1 MVTYMEERQNS
12 SYRYER
18 KFVLAINR
26 LNGLLASLYSQNY
39 LEQYPE
45 RRINNI
51 YYDDY
56 NFSSVSE
63 NLDGLSQRKKYRVRW
78 YGEIFNAEIQPQIE
92 NKSRINQH
100 NYKITKKLKTYR
112 SKSLFDLIS
121 FKKYIHDEKNGKDE
135 INFYLNNL
143 YPSLLVSYRRK
154 YFVFDDIRI
163 TLDTGLKFINLA
175 KVNIFS
181 KKNFLCINK
190 KQIIELKYSDKFHF
204 QAAKI
209 TKMFNNRLDKFS
221 KYQIG
226 LLETFY
232 R

>member
-1 MVTYMEERQNS
+1 MRNKIN
-12 SYRYER
+12 RFER
-18 KFVLAINR
+18 KWIYRSGDYLALIN
-26 LNGLLASLYSQNY
+26 SLIRSNFFFNT
-39 LEQYPE
+39 QYPT
-45 RRINNI
+45 RRVNSI
-51 YYDDY
+51 YFDNSNY
-56 NFSSVSE
+56 SSIRQ
-63 NLDGLSQRKKYRVRW
+63 NLDGVSNKKKIRVRW

-100 NYKITKKLKTYR
+100 NYKITKKLKRFR

-154 YFVFDDIRI
+154 YFVFDNIRI

-175 KVNIFS
+175 KINIFS

>member
-1 MVTYMEERQNS
+1 MRNKKN
-12 SYRYER
+12 RFER
-18 KFVLAINR
+18 KWIYKS
-26 LNGLLASLYSQNY
+26 GNY
-39 LEQYPE
+39 LALINSLIRSNFFFNTQHPT
-45 RRINNI
+45 RRVNSI
-51 YYDDY
+51 YFDNSNY
-56 NFSSVSE
+56 SSIRQ
-63 NLDGLSQRKKYRVRW
+63 NLDGASNKKKIRVRW

-100 NYKITKKLKTYR
+100 NYKITKKLKRFR
-112 SKSLFDLIS
+112 SKSSFDLIS
-121 FKKYIHDEKNGKDE
+121 FKKYIHDEKNSKDE

-154 YFVFDDIRI
+154 YFVFDNIRI

-204 QAAKI
+204 QAGKI

>member
-1 MVTYMEERQNS
+1 MSYMINNS
-12 SYRYER
+12 QLRNER
-18 KFVLAINR
+18 KFIFFEPIESIEK
-26 LNGLLASLYSQNY
+26 LLSFIGAKELYSPRMVNS
-39 LEQYPE
+39 
-45 RRINNI
+45 I
-51 YYDDY
+51 YYDTY
-56 NFSSVSE
+56 FHKNFHE
-63 NLDGLSQRKKYRVRW
+63 AIDGIMRRNKVRVRW

-100 NYKITKKLKTYR
+100 NYKITKKLKTFR

-121 FKKYIHDEKNGKDE
+121 FKKYIHDEKNAKDE

-154 YFVFDDIRI
+154 YFVFDNIRI
-163 TLDTGLKFINLA
+163 TLDTGLKFISLA
-175 KVNIFS
+175 KINIFS